1 MLIPK
6 HHGFKRQYVIGGA
19 GIFDSIANFVGRL
32 FASSTA
38 KQGVQRLM
46 EGALDLSNRL
56 RRRERSVWR
65 QVRER
70 NLLGRH

>member
-38 KQGVQRLM
+38 KQK
-46 EGALDLSNRL
+46 ECND
-56 RRRERSVWR
+56 
-65 QVRER
+65 
-70 NLLGRH
+70 